1 MTRIWFHREL
11 TIRFYKNC
19 LRWQKLAGISIC
31 QLSLPWR
38 DWPCIII
45 VVYAGL
51 KWIGIPWKI
60 ALVWLYLFYQ
70 IEKIHVFLNSLFFV
84 TGWTDWLAPKSIY
97 GIFILIEY
105 ASSTKP
111 TFGSKTSWSKK
122 HFQNKYVFYFFFVF
136 LFVKNSGCRNNFNQ
150 WSKVSVFSFYCIG
163 WN

>member
-1 MTRIWFHREL
+1 MKFLWLEFGSIENVQLDFIKTAWDGKNWPVRLQKHIETKFK
-11 TIRFYKNC
+11 FYIY
-19 LRWQKLAGISIC
+19 ISIC
-31 QLSLPWR
+31 QLSLPWL

-70 IEKIHVFLNSLFFV
+70 IQDILVFLNSLFFV
-84 TGWTDWLAPKSIY
+84 TGWIDWLAPKSIY

-105 ASSTKP
+105 ASNTKP

-122 HFQNKYVFYFFFVF
+122 HFQNK
-136 LFVKNSGCRNNFNQ
+136 
-150 WSKVSVFSFYCIG
+150 
-163 WN
+163 